1 MDLGLGCWWSFER
14 SSPSTTDEP
23 HPTVDPDE
31 IVHPIAQLLK
41 LVPFE
46 SCDAETCAIPMFQ
59 RRVIAGTAW
68 ASSDSECEFDPIWED
83 EKSVSCPVRSHW
95 RGSLPSALVS
105 GVPRRQLGVKTG
117 APNMYDDQSA
127 SRR

>member
-1 MDLGLGCWWSFER
+1 MPDFTIVDDGGDSGPEDKELSQQFFEDFVIALLR
-14 SSPSTTDEP
+14 SLAS
-23 HPTVDPDE
+23 VDDPYRVVE
-31 IVHPIAQLLK
+31 QFFRFLK
-41 LVPFE
+41 H
-46 SCDAETCAIPMFQ
+46 A
-59 RRVIAGTAW
+59 VIAGTAW

-105 GVPRRQLGVKTG
+105 GPPRRRLGVKTG

-127 SRR
+127 SRG